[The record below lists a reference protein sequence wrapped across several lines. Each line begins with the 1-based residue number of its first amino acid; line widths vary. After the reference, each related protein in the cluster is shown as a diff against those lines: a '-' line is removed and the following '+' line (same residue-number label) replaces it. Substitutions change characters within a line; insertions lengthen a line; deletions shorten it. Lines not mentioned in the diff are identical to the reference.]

1 MRAFSLVELSIVLVI
16 LGLLTGGILAGQS
29 LIRASELRSATTEYN
44 QYVSAIQTFRSK
56 YMALPGDMTNAIA
69 FWQAAHATPADCV
82 TTVGTGTQTCN
93 GNGNGLIDNSTGS
106 NERFRVWQHLANA
119 GLISG
124 TYPGVAG
131 PAGGLDHNGSNSPP
145 SRLNRGYWGA
155 TYVASNE
162 DATSRF
168 VMPSGSFMHLGG
180 INTGNTRPR
189 VSILKPEEA
198 WGIDTKIDDGKPGY
212 GNVISV
218 QISTC
223 TNAADPSDRGA
234 QYLLTSSSVACAL
247 DFFNAY

>member
-29 LIRASELRSATTEYN
+29 LIRASELRSVTTEYN

-69 FWQAAHATPADCV
+69 FWQAAHATPATCA

-93 GNGNGLIDNSTGS
+93 GDGNGLIDNSAGS
-106 NERFRVWQHLANA
+106 NERFRIWQHLANA

-131 PAGGLDHNGSNSPP
+131 AAGGVDHNGVNSPT
-145 SRLNRGYWGA
+145 SKLNKAVWGA

-162 DATSRF
+162 DAVTRF
-168 VMPSGSFMHLGG
+168 VVPDANYIHLGATG
-180 INTGNTRPR
+180 SGNTRPR
-189 VSILKPEEA
+189 GAIIKPEEA
-198 WGIDTKIDDGKPGY
+198 WGIDTKIDDGRPGY
-212 GNVISV
+212 GSIHAVLIT
-218 QISTC
+218 TC
-223 TNAADPSDRGA
+223 TNAANNTDRGA
-234 QYLLTSSSVACAL
+234 QYLLTSSATACAL
-247 DFFNAY
+247 DFVNPY